1 MPPSTPLKTN
11 NNEKDVELF
20 EYNGAINQ
28 LITIAKKELE
38 DVKNQINTENYNLAM
53 LRDKRN
59 KDSQELES
67 FKRAEK
73 LKFTNDL
80 TTRQNDIIANQNRIN
95 MEVLQ
100 QERITADL
108 RTQQTK
114 FETLNQERIA
124 LKEEL
129 VKLEGKKIEIADMF
143 KQAES
148 MKSSVLASQNQGNMA
163 LQKASEEA
171 EKNKQ
176 ENIRLVQLNDQLE
189 KRAKQ
194 IEEDAKN
201 LETLKEFVEPKIRA
215 IKDEQE
221 ALDKAKIENLEYI
234 AKLNQTMQD
243 EKILLQSVLDK
254 KAQLEKDM
262 SSFVSQKQEFERT
275 QLLSPKVA
283 NATS

>member
-1 MPPSTPLKTN
+1 MPPLKSD
-11 NNEKDVELF
+11 EKDVNMFNYNEISNELR
-20 EYNGAINQ
+20 ER
-28 LITIAKKELE
+28 LKKDLE
-38 DVKNQINTENYNLAM
+38 EIKNQINTENYNLSV
-53 LRDKRN
+53 LRNQKN
-59 KDSQELES
+59 KDAMEMES

-143 KQAES
+143 KQAEA

-189 KRAKQ
+189 KRAKK

-221 ALDKAKIENLEYI
+221 ALDKAKTENLEYI